1 MSILTI
7 LAILIMGALLGLM
20 GGGGSILSVP
30 IFIYLMEL
38 AEKEAIATSLLVV
51 GTTSL
56 FSLLIYL
63 YKKQVDVRIGA
74 IFSIFSMIGAFIG
87 GYLAKFVPATVL
99 VLLFAVMMVAASFA
113 MLKGRKQTPENT
125 DAHVPSTKDLP
136 LLKIAAEGIVVGI
149 VTGLVGAGGGFLVVP
164 ALVLLSGLPMKRAV
178 ATSLMIIVLKSYSA
192 FAGYLSHTT
201 IDFSIAFSVIGLSV
215 LGAIVG
221 VLLGSVVSGDRLR
234 KGFGVFVL
242 MMGVF
247 VLAREIPWE
256 VSPTVTGIAM
266 LIAGGI
272 GVLFSRMMQ
281 KSAPTASLPPSKAET
296 QLPTA
301 KP

>member
-99 VLLFAVMMVAASFA
+99 VLLFSVTMWIGMSGV
-113 MLKGRKQTPENT
+113 GG
-125 DAHVPSTKDLP
+125 
-136 LLKIAAEGIVVGI
+136 EG
-149 VTGLVGAGGGFLVVP
+149 
-164 ALVLLSGLPMKRAV
+164 
-178 ATSLMIIVLKSYSA
+178 
-192 FAGYLSHTT
+192 
-201 IDFSIAFSVIGLSV
+201 
-215 LGAIVG
+215 
-221 VLLGSVVSGDRLR
+221 
-234 KGFGVFVL
+234 
-242 MMGVF
+242 
-247 VLAREIPWE
+247 
-256 VSPTVTGIAM
+256 
-266 LIAGGI
+266 
-272 GVLFSRMMQ
+272 
-281 KSAPTASLPPSKAET
+281 
-296 QLPTA
+296 
-301 KP
+301 